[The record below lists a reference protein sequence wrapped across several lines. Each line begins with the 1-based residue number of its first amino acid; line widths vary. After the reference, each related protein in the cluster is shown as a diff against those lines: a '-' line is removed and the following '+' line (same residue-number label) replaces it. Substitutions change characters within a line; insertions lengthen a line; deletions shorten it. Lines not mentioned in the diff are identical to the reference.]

1 MTPTTARAAT
11 GADRASGR
19 PSESGGRSSTA
30 TGSLSTTRTGNPS
43 IAGGGDDEAMY
54 AIADVCRRAA
64 SGDFEARVP
73 RLGDS
78 DAEIEARLAIN
89 ELLDRTDA
97 FVREAGAASAAGAA
111 GHFYRRFL
119 AGGMGGAYRRAAEEI
134 GRSGDAMSR
143 NAEQITAAAESRIAF
158 ADELESA
165 VLALSERIA
174 AAAGEMGRSAN
185 GLAGFARAAVSDAE
199 RGLGTVNDLRR
210 ASGQIRN
217 AVDLINRVAMQ
228 TQLLSLNASIEAAR
242 AGAAGRG
249 FSVVA
254 NEVKTLANETG
265 ESSGEIIDQVDA
277 VQLASEDAVRVLR
290 AVTDRIREMSGL
302 IDGIAAAVDGDTES
316 EITGLSELAAILRT
330 EVQRFLT
337 AART

>member
-1 MTPTTARAAT
+1 MTRPT
-11 GADRASGR
+11 
-19 PSESGGRSSTA
+19 STA
-30 TGSLSTTRTGNPS
+30 ARRRP
-43 IAGGGDDEAMY
+43 APPEPVPDGDDEAMY
-54 AIADVCRRAA
+54 TIAEVCRRAA
-64 SGDFEARVP
+64 SGDLEARVP
-73 RLGDS
+73 WLGGS
-78 DAEIEARLAIN
+78 DAVVEARSAIN

-97 FVREAGAASAAGAA
+97 FVREAGAASAA
-111 GHFYRRFL
+111 
-119 AGGMGGAYRRAAEEI
+119 
-134 GRSGDAMSR
+134 
-143 NAEQITAAAESRIAF
+143 AESRLAF

-174 AAAGEMGRSAN
+174 TSAGEMGRSAN
-185 GLAGFARAAVSDAE
+185 GLAGFARAAVTDAE

-265 ESSGEIIDQVDA
+265 ESSGEIIDQFDA
-277 VQLASEDAVRVLR
+277 VQAASEDAVRVLR
-290 AVTDRIREMSGL
+290 AVTERIREMSTL
-302 IDGIAAAVDGDTES
+302 IDGIAAAVDGDTAHET
-316 EITGLSELAAILRT
+316 TGQSELAAILRT
-330 EVQRFLT
+330 EVERFLT

>member
-1 MTPTTARAAT
+1 MTRPAT
-11 GADRASGR
+11 R
-19 PSESGGRSSTA
+19 RSSTA
-30 TGSLSTTRTGNPS
+30 ATPAASRSSTAAAPA
-43 IAGGGDDEAMY
+43 AGRSFPVDASDDGDEAMY
-54 AIADVCRRAA
+54 MIADVCRQAA
-64 SGDFEARVP
+64 AGDFEARVP

-78 DAEIEARLAIN
+78 DAAAEARLAIN

-143 NAEQITAAAESRIAF
+143 NAEQIAAAAASRLAF

-174 AAAGEMGRSAN
+174 ASAGEMGRSAN
-185 GLAGFARAAVSDAE
+185 GLAGFARAAVTDAE

-277 VQLASEDAVRVLR
+277 VQLASEDAIRVLR

-302 IDGIAAAVDGDTES
+302 IDGIAAAVDGDQAHET
-316 EITGLSELAAILRT
+316 TGLSELAAVLRT

>member
-1 MTPTTARAAT
+1 MS
-11 GADRASGR
+11 D
-19 PSESGGRSSTA
+19 
-30 TGSLSTTRTGNPS
+30 
-43 IAGGGDDEAMY
+43 DDEAMY
-54 AIADVCRRAA
+54 EIADICRRAA
-64 SGDFEARVP
+64 AGDFEARLP
-73 RLGDS
+73 RIGDS
-78 DAEIEARLAIN
+78 DAAYEVRSAVN
-89 ELLDRTDA
+89 ELLDRTDS

-119 AGGMGGAYRRAAEEI
+119 ADGMGGAYRRAAEEI

-143 NAEQITAAAESRIAF
+143 NADEIAAATESRRGF
-158 ADELESA
+158 ADQLESA
-165 VLALSERIA
+165 VLVLSERIA
-174 AAAGEMGRSAN
+174 TAAGEMGRSAN
-185 GLAGFARAAVSDAE
+185 GLAGFARAAVTDAE
-199 RGLGTVNDLRR
+199 TGLGTVDDLRR
-210 ASGQIRN
+210 ASGQIRT

-277 VQLASEDAVRVLR
+277 VQSAAEDAVRVLR

-302 IDGIAAAVDGDTES
+302 IDGIAAAVDGDTGHDT
-316 EITGLSELAAILRT
+316 TGLTELAEVLRT

-337 AART
+337 AARA

>member
-1 MTPTTARAAT
+1 MT
-11 GADRASGR
+11 
-19 PSESGGRSSTA
+19 
-30 TGSLSTTRTGNPS
+30 
-43 IAGGGDDEAMY
+43 DDQALYE
-54 AIADVCRRAA
+54 IADVCRRAA
-64 SGDFEARVP
+64 SGDFEARLT
-73 RLGDS
+73 RIGES
-78 DAEIEARLAIN
+78 DAAYEVRSALN

-111 GHFYRRFL
+111 GHFYRKFL
-119 AGGMGGAYRRAAEEI
+119 AEGMGGAYRRAAEEI

-143 NAEQITAAAESRIAF
+143 NADEIAAAAASRITL
-158 ADELESA
+158 ADQLESA
-165 VLALSERIA
+165 VLTLSERIA
-174 AAAGEMGRSAN
+174 TAAGEMGRSAN
-185 GLAGFARAAVSDAE
+185 GLAGFARAAVTDAE
-199 RGLGTVNDLRR
+199 RGLGTVGELRR

-290 AVTDRIREMSGL
+290 SVTDRIREMSGL
-302 IDGIAAAVDGDTES
+302 IDGIAAAVEGDTEHDAN
-316 EITGLSELAAILRT
+316 GLTELAGVLRT

-337 AART
+337 AARA

>member
-1 MTPTTARAAT
+1 
-11 GADRASGR
+11 
-19 PSESGGRSSTA
+19 
-30 TGSLSTTRTGNPS
+30 
-43 IAGGGDDEAMY
+43 
-54 AIADVCRRAA
+54 
-64 SGDFEARVP
+64 RVP

-78 DAEIEARLAIN
+78 EALAEARSAIN

-119 AGGMGGAYRRAAEEI
+119 SGGMGGAYRRAAEEI

-143 NAEQITAAAESRIAF
+143 NADEIAAAAESRLTF

-174 AAAGEMGRSAN
+174 TSAGEMGRSAN
-185 GLAGFARAAVSDAE
+185 GLAGFARAAVTDAE

-210 ASGQIRN
+210 SSGQIRK

-277 VQLASEDAVRVLR
+277 VQAASEDAVRVLR
-290 AVTDRIREMSGL
+290 AVTDRIREMSTL
-302 IDGIAAAVDGDTES
+302 IDGIAAAVDGDTAHET
-316 EITGLSELAAILRT
+316 TGLSELATVLRT
-330 EVQRFLT
+330 EVERFLT
-337 AART
+337 AARA

>member
-1 MTPTTARAAT
+1 M
-11 GADRASGR
+11 
-19 PSESGGRSSTA
+19 SE
-30 TGSLSTTRTGNPS
+30 L
-43 IAGGGDDEAMY
+43 DEALY
-54 AIADVCRRAA
+54 LIADVCRKAA
-64 SGDFEARVP
+64 AGNLEARVP
-73 RLGDS
+73 YLGES
-78 DAEIEARLAIN
+78 KAETEARSAIN
-89 ELLDRTDA
+89 DLLDRTDA

-119 AGGMGGAYRRAAEEI
+119 VGGMGGAYRRAAEEI
-134 GRSGDAMSR
+134 SRSGDAMSR
-143 NAEQITAAAESRIAF
+143 NAEQIAAAAESRIAF
-158 ADELESA
+158 ADQLETA

-185 GLAGFARAAVSDAE
+185 GLAGFARSAVGDAE
-199 RGLGTVNDLRR
+199 RGLETVTELRR
-210 ASGQIRN
+210 SSGQIRH

-277 VQLASEDAVRVLR
+277 VQLASEDAVRVLK

-302 IDGIAAAVDGDTES
+302 IDGIAAAVDGDTAHET
-316 EITGLSELAAILRT
+316 TGLSELAEVLRV
-330 EVQRFLT
+330 EVQSFLA
-337 AART
+337 AARA